1 MKDMDYRT
9 EEICILYIK
18 KLLDKFYVYVYLGV
32 AKISCIQ
39 YKLLSTIK
47 LTHLKPNELGNF
59 KPHKL

>member
-1 MKDMDYRT
+1 MEDMDYRT

-32 AKISCIQ
+32 AKSRVYNISCYQ
-39 YKLLSTIK
+39 LWNLLTWNQK
-47 LTHLKPNELGNF
+47 LGNF